1 MNGYKIMADSYRK
14 LAENGEID
22 KDLAEKECRIFDFL
36 ATCDDDD
43 ICRLFDSSAFNSIAK
58 AYLKVAIT
66 ELTDDGII
74 NEDQAEKVRNRFSFL
89 FEEKKAKDVVS

>member
-36 ATCDDDD
+36 AACDNDD
-43 ICRLFDSSAFNSIAK
+43 ICRWH
-58 AYLKVAIT
+58 Y
-66 ELTDDGII
+66 
-74 NEDQAEKVRNRFSFL
+74 
-89 FEEKKAKDVVS
+89 